1 MAARVIHFE
10 IPARDPERANAFYSG
25 VFGWDVRKW
34 EGPEDYWLLTTGPD
48 EEPGINGAIMPQIDQ
63 SATPRVV
70 VRVDS
75 VDEATARVQNRGGR
89 IAAPKMPIPG
99 LGWFAYAEDP
109 EGNLF
114 GLFQPDSDAS

>member
-48 EEPGINGAIMPQIDQ
+48 EEPGINGDHAADRPERH
-63 SATPRVV
+63 T
-70 VRVDS
+70 
-75 VDEATARVQNRGGR
+75 TGGC
-89 IAAPKMPIPG
+89 ACG
-99 LGWFAYAEDP
+99 LG
-109 EGNLF
+109 
-114 GLFQPDSDAS
+114 